1 MRIFSL
7 CVVELFK
14 VFILGLSM
22 WCFYATTLKINVW
35 NDNFSVHFLLM
46 NNIHILWKELVWKNS
61 DLQRTE
67 AIKLSAFCQQCF
79 FNILTK
85 NLLPCFLFIINY
97 LRNSKIIVI
106 DQLIR
111 FLLSNNLTSWSLLE
125 EARIVYDWSHM
136 FSNVIFNV
144 DWLIYFPNFTEVF
157 MSTSPW
163 NK

>member
-22 WCFYATTLKINVW
+22 RCFYATTLKINVW

-46 NNIHILWKELVWKNS
+46 SNIHILWKELVWKNS

-111 FLLSNNLTSWSLLE
+111 FLWSNNLTSSWRSQNSLWLKPYVQQRYFQCRLIDLFSQFYWGIYEYISLE
-125 EARIVYDWSHM
+125 
-136 FSNVIFNV
+136 
-144 DWLIYFPNFTEVF
+144 
-157 MSTSPW
+157 
-163 NK
+163 